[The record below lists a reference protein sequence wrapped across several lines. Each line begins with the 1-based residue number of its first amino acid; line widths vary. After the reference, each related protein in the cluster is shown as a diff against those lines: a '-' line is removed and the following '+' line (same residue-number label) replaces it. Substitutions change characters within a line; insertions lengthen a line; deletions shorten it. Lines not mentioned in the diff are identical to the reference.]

1 MTYLSSVLMGILQ
14 GVAEFLPISSSGHLA
29 LFQRFFAVE
38 NYEETQ
44 MFFTVLLHLGTLISV
59 FVYYWQDIWDMI
71 REFFAFLGALFG
83 GRGRGRR
90 SVAGPVPPARWLIL
104 LIVVGTLP
112 LFAILPVKDLVE
124 EAMGNAAFVS
134 VALIA
139 TGFILFF
146 SDRMARGRKDARN
159 ATVVDALLVG
169 CAQALGTLPGISR
182 SGSTI
187 SAGMLRGFDRTFA
200 VRFSFL
206 MSLPAVLGANILTL
220 VDVIKEGSIDTSM
233 LPVYLVGTAVAGV
246 VGYFAIH
253 LVNLLTNKGKFGAF
267 AYYCWIMG
275 AVSLVANFVV
285 K

>member
-71 REFFAFLGALFG
+71 REFFAFLGDLFG

-90 SVAGPVPPARWLIL
+90 SVAGPVPPARRLIL

-159 ATVVDALLVG
+159 ATMLDALLVG

-220 VDVIKEGSIDTSM
+220 VDVIKEGSIDVSM

>member
-1 MTYLSSVLMGILQ
+1 MTYIASVLMGILQ

-59 FVYYWQDIWDMI
+59 CIYYWRDILDMI
-71 REFFAFLGALFG
+71 REFFAFLFSLFG
-83 GRGRGRR
+83 KKGEREGRR
-90 SVAGPVPPARWLIL
+90 QVPSARRLVL
-104 LIVVGTLP
+104 LIVVATLP
-112 LFAILPVKDLVE
+112 LFAILPVQDMVE
-124 EAMGNAAFVS
+124 EAMSSATFVS

-146 SDRMARGRKDARN
+146 ADRMAKGRKDARN

-182 SGSTI
+182 SGTTI
-187 SAGMLRGFDRTFA
+187 SAGMARGFDRTFA

-220 VDVIKEGSIDTSM
+220 VHVIEEGAIDVAL
-233 LPVYLVGTAVAGV
+233 LPVFLVGALVAGV
-246 VGYFAIH
+246 VGYFAIR
-253 LVNLLTNKGKFGAF
+253 LVNLLADKGKFGAF
-267 AYYCWIMG
+267 AYYCWAMG
-275 AVSLVANFVV
+275 VITLVAGFLV

>member
-1 MTYLSSVLMGILQ
+1 MTYLSAVLMGILQ

-29 LFQRFFAVE
+29 LFQHFFGVE

-59 FVYYWQDIWDMI
+59 FVYYWHDILDMI
-71 REFFAFLGALFG
+71 REFFLLLGSLFSRKG
-83 GRGRGRR
+83 THEIRNT
-90 SVAGPVPPARWLIL
+90 PPARRMVL
-104 LIVVGTLP
+104 LIIVATLP
-112 LFAILPVKDLVE
+112 LFGILPVKDYIE
-124 EAMGNAAFVS
+124 SAMNNVTFVS

-146 SDRMARGRKDARN
+146 SDRMARGRKTART
-159 ATVVDALLVG
+159 ATMTDALLVG
-169 CAQALGTLPGISR
+169 CAQAFGTLPGISR

-187 SAGMLRGFDRTFA
+187 SAGLLRGYDRNFA

-220 VDVIKEGSIDTSM
+220 KDVIEEGGIDTTL
-233 LPVYLVGTAVAGV
+233 LPVYLVGMVVAAV
-246 VGYFAIH
+246 VGYFAIR
-253 LVNLLTNKGKFGAF
+253 LVNLLADKGKFGAF
-267 AYYCWIMG
+267 AWYCWAAG
-275 AVSLVANFVV
+275 AASLAASILL